1 MRDGYNWLQW
11 WVNWTDSKMSPI
23 VSDLNWLR
31 TVSNGELEYWWH
43 SAVRF
48 CYKCKPLLR
57 QCFSDETASLH
68 NATTSTSPCRCGNF
82 ITRATRGSAK
92 AFHRRYPL
100 AMPWLQQADRLDGG
114 KHSPLTL
121 GLCIPRWKLNQIQC
135 VVSTLLFKSQVLG
148 ASQSCNFCFGFGL
161 ILLS

>member
-1 MRDGYNWLQW
+1 
-11 WVNWTDSKMSPI
+11 MSE
-23 VSDLNWLR
+23 LNWLKN
-31 TVSNGELEYWWH
+31 VSNCEWLELAQDCVQWWH

-57 QCFSDETASLH
+57 QCFSDEAASLH
-68 NATTSTSPCRCGNF
+68 NATTSTSPSRSGNF
-82 ITRATRGSAK
+82 ITRATRGSAR
-92 AFHRRYPL
+92 AFHNRRYPL

-114 KHSPLTL
+114 KHSPRTL
-121 GLCIPRWKLNQIQC
+121 GLWKLNKIQC